1 MAGGKSGFQTTL
13 RASTSL
19 SGVGVHTGR
28 DASLTLHPAE
38 SGSGIH
44 FVRSCSDGEDREVRA
59 DVRSVGA
66 TDLCI
71 TIGSGAS
78 SIATVEHLMAALR
91 ALEVDNVM
99 VEVDGPEVPVMDGS
113 AAQFVQAIEQAG
125 LIRLAAP
132 RRYIQV
138 LRPVCTQIGDSH
150 AEFLPHDGLRLEV
163 EIDFDCPLIGRQS
176 FASDIDPDTFR
187 IELARARTFGFLS
200 QVEDMWKR
208 GFALGA
214 SLENAVV
221 IGDDK
226 VVNPEGLRFPNEFAR
241 HKALDAMGDLALAGA
256 PILARY
262 KSYRGSHKLN
272 VRAVEELLAHDEAWT
287 YSEQPVRRK
296 TSHADLHAGIG
307 VPAYGP
313 DAS

>member
-1 MAGGKSGFQTTL
+1 M
-13 RASTSL
+13 
-19 SGVGVHTGR
+19 GVHTGR

-38 SGSGIH
+38 AGSGIH
-44 FVRSCSDGEDREVRA
+44 FVRNGPDGEDHEIQA
-59 DVRSVGA
+59 DFRYVSA
-66 TDLCI
+66 TDLC
-71 TIGSGAS
+71 TAIGSGAS

-113 AAQFVQAIEQAG
+113 AAQFVEAIEQAG
-125 LIRLAAP
+125 MVRLAAP
-132 RRYIQV
+132 RRYIRV

-150 AEFLPHDGLRLEV
+150 AEFRPHGGLRLEV
-163 EIDFDCPLIGRQS
+163 EIDYDCPLIGRQS
-176 FASDIDPDTFR
+176 FASDIDPGTFR
-187 IELARARTFGFLS
+187 TELARARTFGFLS
-200 QVEDMWKR
+200 QVEEMWQR

-214 SLENAVV
+214 SLENVVV

-226 VVNPEGLRFPNEFAR
+226 VINPEGLRFPDEFAR

-256 PILARY
+256 PILAHY

-272 VRAVEELLAHDEAWT
+272 VRAVEALLANDDAWT
-287 YSEQPVRRK
+287 YDEEPARRE
-296 TSHADLHAGIG
+296 TRHADLHAGFG

>member
-1 MAGGKSGFQTTL
+1 
-13 RASTSL
+13 
-19 SGVGVHTGR
+19 
-28 DASLTLHPAE
+28 
-38 SGSGIH
+38 
-44 FVRSCSDGEDREVRA
+44 
-59 DVRSVGA
+59 
-66 TDLCI
+66 
-71 TIGSGAS
+71 
-78 SIATVEHLMAALR
+78 
-91 ALEVDNVM
+91 
-99 VEVDGPEVPVMDGS
+99 
-113 AAQFVQAIEQAG
+113 
-125 LIRLAAP
+125 
-132 RRYIQV
+132 
-138 LRPVCTQIGDSH
+138 
-150 AEFLPHDGLRLEV
+150 
-163 EIDFDCPLIGRQS
+163 
-176 FASDIDPDTFR
+176 
-187 IELARARTFGFLS
+187 
-200 QVEDMWKR
+200 MWKR

-272 VRAVEELLAHDEAWT
+272 VRAVGGTCWPMMRRGT